1 MSGELEIRTVADLE
15 RILDENPQIR
25 ESIRRKL
32 LTDEERAL
40 PRVVEQLAEEVRR
53 LTQTVADGFAQAA
66 EERAAIRQDLAEV
79 RQTVQRLEEGQR
91 ALGERQTS
99 LEEGQRALGE
109 RQTSL
114 EEGQRALEEGQR
126 AIVERQ
132 TTLEES
138 QRAVVEGQK
147 QMGGLLLEQTAA
159 RRLLPRITQ
168 QLQLSRPRVIKSL
181 DMTMPEELENA
192 IYEAVDR
199 GDIARTDADA
209 VMVADFIMR
218 GTAGDERA
226 YTYVVAEISSTLN
239 RRDITRARERAA
251 SLEAATGQRTVP
263 VAAATV
269 IAEPQRAQADTEK
282 VALFLLDHQW

>member
-91 ALGERQTS
+91 ALGERQTT
-99 LEEGQRALGE
+99 LEEGQRALG
-109 RQTSL
+109 
-114 EEGQRALEEGQR
+114 
-126 AIVERQ
+126 ERQ

-181 DMTMPEELENA
+181 DMTMPEELEDA

-226 YTYVVAEISSTLN
+226 YTYVLAEISSTLN